1 MTGRESQRAD
11 RPWQGL
17 GRSLES
23 PLSDTISAIVR
34 LAVGLGGRSVL
45 PAEGACQ
52 EAALQGAPLQ
62 QWVCLDGCPAL
73 CGWGREESAH
83 SESSGLGDGS
93 RSSAAAGMGP
103 WERGTGAGREEW
115 RLPGPVSSGPAPT
128 WDYSPTLS
136 KLQSAVLRVN
146 HPRTW
151 APQEHSHC
159 GPPPRSK
166 GFCVRVGTRPAEG
179 RPAPGTLPRDSGLTR
194 SLPAGLPG
202 SLSLVSACLLA
213 PGFSR
218 GLPPTPSLREPGLW
232 PTFPLSP
239 HQGEL
244 ISIPFHG
251 EAAEKRHQASSYRGV
266 NNQG

>member
-11 RPWQGL
+11 RLWRGL

-34 LAVGLGGRSVL
+34 LAVSLGGRSVL

-93 RSSAAAGMGP
+93 CSSAAAGMGP

-159 GPPPRSK
+159 GVKASACGWGHGRPRGGLRPGPSPGTAGSPGACQPVFQAASLSSPRVCWLQASPAASHQLLPSESPACGPRSH
-166 GFCVRVGTRPAEG
+166 C
-179 RPAPGTLPRDSGLTR
+179 LPIKR
-194 SLPAGLPG
+194 S
-202 SLSLVSACLLA
+202 
-213 PGFSR
+213 
-218 GLPPTPSLREPGLW
+218 
-232 PTFPLSP
+232 
-239 HQGEL
+239 
-244 ISIPFHG
+244 
-251 EAAEKRHQASSYRGV
+251 
-266 NNQG
+266 